1 MTGPARHDLHST
13 EVIAIDRVDHLYHL
27 PRDLFLGRIGV
38 PMRIGAAGTDMTV
51 STTDAERGRK
61 KSHRPHELVHG
72 KTLQHRNILED
83 LFGQLWSG
91 RGLSLASRKRKGC

>member
-1 MTGPARHDLHST
+1 MTGPARDDLHST
-13 EVIAIDRVDHLYHL
+13 EIIAIDRVDHLYHL

-38 PMRIGAAGTDMTV
+38 PMRIRAARTDMTV
-51 STTDAERGRK
+51 STTDAEGGRK

-83 LFGQLWSG
+83 LLGHLRSRG
-91 RGLSLASRKRKGC
+91 GLSLALRKRKGC